1 MTGDWYRYILG
12 CNNVLII
19 RQVNQIKQI
28 KRV

>member
-1 MTGDWYRYILG
+1 MIGNWYRYILE

-19 RQVNQIKQI
+19 RQVNQIKQV